1 MAHFAQIENNLVTQV
16 IVVDNSDIL
25 DEQGNESE
33 VVGTQFCTDLLGGT
47 WVQTSYN
54 GNMRK
59 NYASIGHTY
68 DTTRDAFIAPSPYPS
83 WVLDEDTC
91 RYEAPVAYPTLPE
104 GSTERWQ
111 WDEDTLQWIRVD
123 ED

>member
-59 NYASIGHTY
+59 NYASIGDTY
-68 DTTRDAFIAPSPYPS
+68 DTTRDAFISAKPHPS
-83 WVLDEDTC
+83 WVLNEDIYV
-91 RYEAPVAYPTLPE
+91 YEAPVAYPTLPE

-123 ED
+123 EV